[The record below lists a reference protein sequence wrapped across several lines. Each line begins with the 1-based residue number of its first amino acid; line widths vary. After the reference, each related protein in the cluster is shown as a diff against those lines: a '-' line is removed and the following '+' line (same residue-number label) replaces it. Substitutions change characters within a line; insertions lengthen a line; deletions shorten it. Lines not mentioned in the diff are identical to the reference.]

1 MLLQAYEQFLPE
13 ILEAVRKVYGEKLVT
28 LAVFG
33 SVGRSTPRPD
43 SDIDMLIVA
52 EGLPHGR
59 MKRVIEFERVEEIL
73 TAPIKRLESAGIYTF
88 LSPVIKRKEE
98 VLAGSLLFL
107 DMLDDAR
114 ILHDR
119 NNFFGSF
126 LSRLRVRLE
135 KLGAKKIRRGGA
147 WYWVLKED
155 YKIGEVF
162 EI

>member
-1 MLLQAYEQFLPE
+1 MYNCFFFEKVGPILLLQAYEQFLPE
-13 ILEAVRKVYGEKLVT
+13 ILEAVNKVYDEKLVT

-59 MKRVIEFERVEEIL
+59 MKRVVEFERVEEIL
-73 TAPIKRLESAGIYTF
+73 TTPMKRLESLGIYTF

-114 ILHDR
+114 ILYDK
-119 NNFFGSF
+119 NKFFGQ
-126 LSRLRVRLE
+126 
-135 KLGAKKIRRGGA
+135 GH
-147 WYWVLKED
+147 
-155 YKIGEVF
+155 
-162 EI
+162 